1 MVCKRITVEN
11 FRNIVSADVS
21 FSDGVNLIWGE
32 NAQGKTNLLEA
43 VCMCSFGKSFRGVKE
58 SEFIRFDS
66 PDTRIGMIYSD
77 SYRQQELML
86 YYDRSRQRYIT
97 HNGIKLQRLSE
108 LVGRFRTVLFIP
120 EHLNVIKEGPS
131 MRRSYLDVAISQ
143 LRPGYLKSLQRY
155 NHILNQRNRLIK
167 GAAAN
172 RRDFDATVELWSYQ
186 LATEAASI
194 VQSRVRYLRLVD
206 AELEKSISE
215 MTGEKEKTSLE
226 YVFSFRIDEDKI
238 EDREKLRDAFFSQ
251 LMSNHSR
258 EIAAGATLWGIHKD
272 DVNILLNGKSARI
285 YASQGQQ
292 RSIALGLKLAESSIS
307 MKDSGEWPVLLLDD
321 VFSELDASRREYLTE
336 RMKTGQVIMTA
347 CGDSYAENT
356 AAKVI
361 TVKKGEFFE
370 NEVKENGG

>member
-1 MVCKRITVEN
+1 MVCKRITVGN

-258 EIAAGATLWGIHKD
+258 EIAAGATLWGIHK
-272 DVNILLNGKSARI
+272 AFR
-285 YASQGQQ
+285 
-292 RSIALGLKLAESSIS
+292 
-307 MKDSGEWPVLLLDD
+307 
-321 VFSELDASRREYLTE
+321 
-336 RMKTGQVIMTA
+336 
-347 CGDSYAENT
+347 
-356 AAKVI
+356 
-361 TVKKGEFFE
+361 
-370 NEVKENGG
+370 